1 MGTLQERF
9 ATLERRLFIENF
21 LDEQRTIIPNFL
33 FAYQGEQE
41 VYVNQGV
48 QKILKRAK
56 ENEKKIVEV
65 NLFDVFTTLFAE
77 ELEDVFTLAES
88 EGLEMLLDAVE
99 PTLNDGDSLVE
110 AFNNLAKDS
119 DVVLLTG
126 VGTAYPIIHT
136 SGLLKRL
143 AASGHS
149 RPIIVFYPGSFNGTQ
164 LKLFDR
170 YEAVE
175 DEYQIYVIA

>member
-1 MGTLQERF
+1 METLQERF
-9 ATLERRLFIENF
+9 ATLERRLFVENF

-41 VYVNQGV
+41 AYVNKSV
-48 QKILKRAK
+48 QEILMKA
-56 ENEKKIVEV
+56 EEHQKKIVEV

-77 ELEDVFTLAES
+77 ELEDVFALAES

-99 PTLNDGDSLVE
+99 PTLNDSDSLVE
-110 AFNNLAKDS
+110 VFNTLSKDS

-136 SGLLKRL
+136 SGILKRL
-143 AASGHS
+143 ATSGHS
-149 RPIIVFYPGSFNGTQ
+149 KPIIVFYPGTFNGTQ

-170 YEAVE
+170 HETVE

>member
-1 MGTLQERF
+1 METLQKRF
-9 ATLERRLFIENF
+9 ATLERRLFVENF

-33 FAYQGEQE
+33 FTYRGEQE
-41 VYVNQGV
+41 VYVKQGV
-48 QKILKRAK
+48 QKILMTAK
-56 ENEKKIVEV
+56 EHTKKLVEV
-65 NLFDVFTTLFAE
+65 NLYDIFTTLFAE
-77 ELEDVFTLAES
+77 EIEDVFALAEA

-99 PTLNDGDSLVE
+99 PTLNDSDSLVE
-110 AFNNLAKDS
+110 AFNNLSKDS

-143 AASGHS
+143 ATSGHS
-149 RPIIVFYPGSFNGTQ
+149 KPIIVFYPGTFNGTQ

-170 YEAVE
+170 YEVVE